1 MIHIGI
7 NPSALWEAYTEN
19 LNPQVINRKTV
30 LRKKRGNDLIDAVPA
45 VLGLNLKIIL
55 SEGRLLPAL

>member
-7 NPSALWEAYTEN
+7 NPRALWEAYTEN

-30 LRKKRGNDLIDAVPA
+30 LRKKRGNDLIDTFPA
-45 VLGLNLKIIL
+45 VLSLNLKIIL
-55 SEGRLLPAL
+55 SQGRLLPAL

>member
-7 NPSALWEAYTEN
+7 NPRALWEAYTEN

-30 LRKKRGNDLIDAVPA
+30 LRKKRGNDLIDAFPA
-45 VLGLNLKIIL
+45 VLGLKLKIIL
-55 SEGRLLPAL
+55 SQGRLLPAL